1 MLIIQML
8 AIFYQLSINLN
19 MFSIINNEK
28 QLLSLIILFLI
39 ASLNLQKVIDN
50 VIQK

>member
-1 MLIIQML
+1 ML
-8 AIFYQLSINLN
+8 AISYQLSINLN